1 MSQSNYEVKQ
11 SKKMVIIAC
20 ISIGIFELFC
30 VGLAVYLIYG
40 YFIKEYI
47 IIDDVIGIYM
57 GAGCFI
63 GFAIIFIIA
72 FIYILH
78 TYIYQ
83 VDIYCENKLI
93 RKKGNKVIFEL
104 KYDNIKA
111 IRQGYDSLFLV
122 LKEPI
127 LKTNGKKGPRNF
139 YEHYSQRDIHRIKQ
153 IIASSNYNLDIN

>member
-1 MSQSNYEVKQ
+1 M
-11 SKKMVIIAC
+11 SKKMVIMAC
-20 ISIGIFELFC
+20 ISAGIFELLFL
-30 VGLAVYLIYG
+30 GLSV
-40 YFIKEYI
+40 YFICDYFLQENITFDEEAAFYTS
-47 IIDDVIGIYM
+47 VCCGM
-57 GAGCFI
+57 V
-63 GFAIIFIIA
+63 FALILVVV

-83 VDIYCENKLI
+83 VDIYCENKVI

-139 YEHYSQRDIHRIKQ
+139 YEHYSKWDVHRIKQ
-153 IIASSNYNLDIN
+153 IIASSNHNVDIS